1 MTNIESNFTSEE
13 KNESVCI
20 CGERDNMKHIFIC
33 EQLNKEQPTEE
44 YEQIYGENLIKMKY
58 VLNRFN
64 ENLNQREKLEKIERI
79 DKQNHQEI
87 LVCDPQQFVVM
98 DNK

>member
-1 MTNIESNFTSEE
+1 
-13 KNESVCI
+13 
-20 CGERDNMKHIFIC
+20 
-33 EQLNKEQPTEE
+33 
-44 YEQIYGENLIKMKY
+44 MKY
-58 VLNRFN
+58 VLNRFD
-64 ENLNQREKLEKIERI
+64 ENLNQREKLERI